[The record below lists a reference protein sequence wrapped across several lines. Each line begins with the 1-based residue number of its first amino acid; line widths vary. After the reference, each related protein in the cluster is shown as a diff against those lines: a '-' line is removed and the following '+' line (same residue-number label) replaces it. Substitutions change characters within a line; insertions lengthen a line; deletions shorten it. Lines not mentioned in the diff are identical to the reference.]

1 MSFGPDNTPF
11 DAIGGEPM
19 VRRLVDSFYD
29 HMDADPPFEVI
40 RRLHPASLEES
51 RDKLHDF
58 LCGWLGG
65 PQHYL
70 QKHGHPRLRMRHAPF
85 PIGDAERDQWLDCMG
100 LAMDELELEGEL
112 RAFLDARFTQVA
124 DFMRNQG

>member
-29 HMDADPPFEVI
+29 HMDADAPFEVI
-40 RRLHPASLEES
+40 RRLHPASLQES

-65 PQHYL
+65 PQHFVR
-70 QKHGHPRLRMRHAPF
+70 KHGHPRLRMRHAPF
-85 PIGDAERDQWLDCMG
+85 PIGDVERDQWLDCMT
-100 LAMDELELEGEL
+100 LAMDELELAGEL

-124 DFMRNQG
+124 DFMRNRG